1 MSEIPLNSGEI
12 VDTPPHDENGKF
24 TKGHVKIGGRTEG
37 QRNYST
43 IYREALLKL
52 AATNNKEPDDI
63 ELEIVSK
70 GLLNARSGDYRFYK
84 DVLDRLH
91 GTATQKADVQV
102 KTPPEPAPDDIDLDE
117 LVREVSEKL
126 RQKKTKTEE
135 LMEVETANKTQQN
148 VI

>member
-1 MSEIPLNSGEI
+1 MNGIPLNSGEI
-12 VDTPPHDENGKF
+12 VGTSLQDEKGKF
-24 TKGHVKIGGRTEG
+24 TKGHSKIGGRTEG
-37 QRNYST
+37 QRNYAT

-52 AATNNKEPDDI
+52 AVTNNKEPYDI

-91 GTATQKADVQV
+91 GTATQRADVQI

-117 LVREVSEKL
+117 LVREVTEQL
-126 RQKKTKTEE
+126 RLKKTKTKE
-135 LMEVETANKTQQN
+135 
-148 VI
+148 